1 MKALK
6 SILAFAL
13 GLVCTVALAQDSLK
27 EVVASGNKVYVRIV
41 NDQEHP
47 IPADE
52 IEDVTREFAAAGAW
66 ERVEEASE
74 ADFILNVEAKKKV
87 VFNSPRTWLTPSV
100 VDTATCSGK
109 ATPTRPMPPCSTA
122 TAPPTPASRRS
133 SKRGSR
139 GTCSR
144 RPGGNPA
151 ACPLAGPGRGVPHC
165 LGAEGPSSGP
175 SAPPRAAKGWRPFV
189 SSRRARSLG
198 IPPQCS
204 HEMDRP

>member
-52 IEDVTREFAAAGAW
+52 IEDVNREFAAAGAW

-100 VDTATCSGK
+100 VDKDGNVLWKGDTYKADATMFNGYR
-109 ATPTRPMPPCSTA
+109 AT
-122 TAPPTPASRRS
+122 SRRS
-133 SKRGSR
+133 SKRASR
-139 GTCSR
+139 KT
-144 RPGGNPA
+144 
-151 ACPLAGPGRGVPHC
+151 
-165 LGAEGPSSGP
+165 SS
-175 SAPPRAAKGWRPFV
+175 PRLAAK
-189 SSRRARSLG
+189 SLKH
-198 IPPQCS
+198 S
-204 HEMDRP
+204 

>member
-27 EVVASGNKVYVRIV
+27 EAVAEGNKVYVRIV

-52 IEDVTREFAAAGAW
+52 IEDVSREFAAAGAW

-100 VDTATCSGK
+100 IDKEGNVLWKGDTYKADATMFNGYRSTNTCIRTVKEKGFEKNLFKK
-109 ATPTRPMPPCSTA
+109 A
-122 TAPPTPASRRS
+122 
-133 SKRGSR
+133 
-139 GTCSR
+139 
-144 RPGGNPA
+144 
-151 ACPLAGPGRGVPHC
+151 GR
-165 LGAEGPSSGP
+165 
-175 SAPPRAAKGWRPFV
+175 
-189 SSRRARSLG
+189 
-198 IPPQCS
+198 
-204 HEMDRP
+204 

>member
-47 IPADE
+47 LPADE

-100 VDTATCSGK
+100 IDKEGNVLWKGDTYKADATMFNGYRSTNTCIRTVKEKGFEKNLFKK
-109 ATPTRPMPPCSTA
+109 A
-122 TAPPTPASRRS
+122 
-133 SKRGSR
+133 
-139 GTCSR
+139 
-144 RPGGNPA
+144 
-151 ACPLAGPGRGVPHC
+151 GR
-165 LGAEGPSSGP
+165 
-175 SAPPRAAKGWRPFV
+175 
-189 SSRRARSLG
+189 
-198 IPPQCS
+198 
-204 HEMDRP
+204 